1 MGAGGPIRGV
11 RTAGSQ
17 RLYGG
22 DNLRRMAVM
31 QTARR
36 LGMALAEVAR
46 GAVRVLL
53 RNTATETSGPSS
65 IDATCVRR

>member
-1 MGAGGPIRGV
+1 M